1 MYLATVRLP
10 ATGTPLIFFSLLRV
24 SIESQVR
31 PTKRAMLGHVSQ
43 DTTKDMT
50 NKQCHSNIS
59 DTKSLTVKLI
69 LCCLTRS
76 RHHRPPFVSIRAWRK
91 GARHRA
97 SSILDFFFFYSLT
110 GETFVH
116 ELWQMRGIRE
126 IAMLE
131 KKQHFVLFIPI
142 CQPHYNIYY
151 EGRAVFVVGVF
162 WISSNTT
169 IFEIDFM
176 VNLGHIL

>member
-10 ATGTPLIFFSLLRV
+10 ATGLYLTPLIFFSLLRV

-43 DTTKDMT
+43 DMT

-76 RHHRPPFVSIRAWRK
+76 RHHRPPFVSIRASRK

-97 SSILDFFFFYSLT
+97 SSISDFFLLLSDRRNF
-110 GETFVH
+110 
-116 ELWQMRGIRE
+116 
-126 IAMLE
+126 
-131 KKQHFVLFIPI
+131 
-142 CQPHYNIYY
+142 
-151 EGRAVFVVGVF
+151 RARTLANARHQRNCNV
-162 WISSNTT
+162 
-169 IFEIDFM
+169 
-176 VNLGHIL
+176 